1 MNQFYKTT
9 VFATAKA
16 FLQVVWQPEHVSRE
30 DVIWPECGASVWS
43 LALNFVHEQTEKSVQ

>member
-30 DVIWPECGASVWS
+30 DVI
-43 LALNFVHEQTEKSVQ
+43 